1 MHIHIHTYIY
11 TYIHTHIWEIYTYIH
26 IYMGDTHIYLYV
38 YICGFLA
45 GVSGKESACQFRRH
59 KKPGL
64 DPCQEDPLEMATHSI
79 ILTWEI
85 PWTEE
90 PGERGKLMSPTPIW
104 LCAGAKG
111 PSCQIVWPHLPST
124 VM

>member
-1 MHIHIHTYIY
+1 
-11 TYIHTHIWEIYTYIH
+11 
-26 IYMGDTHIYLYV
+26 MGDTHIYLYV

-111 PSCQIVWPHLPST
+111 PSCQIVWPHLPTT